1 MRRSLTITAE
11 NDKKILLA
19 KGIFLTGDTPF
30 DIDYTTMVNIFIE
43 LGHKLFYSIKMDNP
57 QVIIEKSEIINVF
70 SKYFSSPELKEEA
83 LVDQITEL
91 FNKKIFEQWQ
101 KTATQSNSQKP
112 MLQSTTQGSSSP
124 NTNKSPE
131 YVS

>member
-11 NDKKILLA
+11 NDKKILLS

-30 DIDYTTMVNIFIE
+30 DIDYTTMVNIFID
-43 LGHKLFYSIKMDNP
+43 LGHKAFNAMKMDSP
-57 QVIIEKSEIINVF
+57 QITIDKSEIINIF

-83 LVDQITEL
+83 LVDQFTEL

-112 MLQSTTQGSSSP
+112 MLQSNTQGSNSP
-124 NTNKSPE
+124 NTNKFPE